1 MCVLSSASQQQRL
14 APAPALHLQL
24 LVRLL
29 IDSSDISVCKDDWQ
43 EDGRIRGEESPHC
56 PEPRPH
62 TYNRGFQH
70 LRCDNGAIVLLVK
83 KKIIVNVFVVCECIE
98 RKHTF

>member
-43 EDGRIRGEESPHC
+43 EDGPIRGEDSPHC
-56 PEPRPH
+56 SEPRLH
-62 TYNRGFQH
+62 TYNNGFQH
-70 LRCDNGAIVLLVK
+70 NNRAIVLLVK
-83 KKIIVNVFVVCECIE
+83 N
-98 RKHTF
+98 